1 MKKWLI
7 PFIAL
12 VGVLAAITL
21 AVTPML
27 KAVPR
32 DIPLAVLSLDQTVT
46 IQGQDA
52 NFGQTIITNLT
63 TPTGGLDL
71 PVKWTIC
78 DTQSCIDDAMTS
90 NSVYATMVIPAD
102 FTSTNVA
109 AQSGTSD
116 ATPSQIA
123 VTINQGLN
131 PGMAATVQAMM
142 SQIGQTSG
150 LAFDTTYTN
159 QVPADEG
166 SGMIA
171 TLLAVLIMFASLITT
186 IVLVNVI
193 KVDYT
198 KKAGRVGVI
207 LNQVGIVACLALIT
221 AVVAPLIVSGLAGA
235 KVPYS
240 DLVGFSFVGFF
251 AFATIVLLSVDWL
264 GLPGL
269 AIPAVILLLGI
280 PVLAL
285 PYETMPSFWQ
295 YVVFPWVP
303 QRFMIEGTRGIL
315 FMGQS
320 VGNRSTLWLV
330 VTAGIGLVVL
340 FASLV
345 RPATKAVAVQAV
357 KEDKSVT
364 AAKAAAKRRRH

>member
-131 PGMAATVQAMM
+131 PGMAATV
-142 SQIGQTSG
+142 
-150 LAFDTTYTN
+150 
-159 QVPADEG
+159 
-166 SGMIA
+166 
-171 TLLAVLIMFASLITT
+171 
-186 IVLVNVI
+186 
-193 KVDYT
+193 
-198 KKAGRVGVI
+198 
-207 LNQVGIVACLALIT
+207 
-221 AVVAPLIVSGLAGA
+221 
-235 KVPYS
+235 
-240 DLVGFSFVGFF
+240 
-251 AFATIVLLSVDWL
+251 
-264 GLPGL
+264 
-269 AIPAVILLLGI
+269 
-280 PVLAL
+280 
-285 PYETMPSFWQ
+285 
-295 YVVFPWVP
+295 
-303 QRFMIEGTRGIL
+303 
-315 FMGQS
+315 
-320 VGNRSTLWLV
+320 
-330 VTAGIGLVVL
+330 
-340 FASLV
+340 
-345 RPATKAVAVQAV
+345 
-357 KEDKSVT
+357 
-364 AAKAAAKRRRH
+364 